1 MMKIYSIHYNKP
13 EYISLQKKSIDDN
26 VKMPYEFIILD
37 NSIDPSIKRRIVE
50 IVSDLNIGYVDCSN
64 SIVSMDS
71 LSHQNA
77 LRKFVSIINE
87 GDTVMLIDHDLFFTG
102 DFDERYYDGY
112 DMAYINQT
120 RGVVN
125 YPSTTIV
132 IFNNIRNKN
141 DISFNSGQILGE
153 NCDTGG
159 FMYHYITNNNL
170 IIRNMHESYLQ
181 DGKLLIANIDDK
193 FVHLISG
200 SDWNGN
206 YDLIGKLNYIKEK
219 FNI

>member
-1 MMKIYSIHYNKP
+1 MIKIYSIHYNKP
-13 EYISLQKKSIDDN
+13 EYISLQKKSIDDC
-26 VKMPYEFIILD
+26 VKIPYEFIVLD
-37 NSIDPSIKRRIVE
+37 NSIDPSIKSRIVE
-50 IVSDLNIGYVDCSN
+50 TTSSLNIGYVDCCN
-64 SIVSMDS
+64 TITSMDS

-77 LRKFVSIINE
+77 LRKFVSIIND

-102 DFDERYYDGY
+102 VFDERYYDGY

-141 DISFNSGQILGE
+141 DISFNSGKILDE

-159 FMYHYITNNNL
+159 FMYYYITNNNL
-170 IIRNMHESYLQ
+170 KIRNIGESYLQ
-181 DGKLLIANIDDK
+181 DGKLLIANLDDT

-206 YDLIGKLNYIKEK
+206 YDLVGKLNYIKEK